1 MNAIFSIN
9 PGRGQASR
17 WLAWAVGLVAGFGLL
32 LALGW
37 GSNQVLATSHD
48 IVGRNVGG
56 GACIDPPPGAAPPP
70 AAAAGDSTVP
80 EKNCLDSSGTTL
92 SNVIRWAL
100 NILTW
105 LVGVA
110 AVIVLMV
117 AGFRYVVSGGSSSGV
132 TGAKN
137 MIVYALIGVVIV
149 LIAQII
155 VVFVIGGIDDT
166 ITNTSDDTTQ
176 PDGTGTSGTPAVP
189 ENPASGE
196 DSASGSSSWIDL
208 DSGSSWSV

>member
-1 MNAIFSIN
+1 MKAIFSVN
-9 PGRGQASR
+9 PVRGQASR

-37 GSNQVLATSHD
+37 GSNQVLATSHNS
-48 IVGRNVGG
+48 IVGSNVGG
-56 GACIDPPPGAAPPP
+56 GACLEAPPGKAAPRE
-70 AAAAGDSTVP
+70 AGDNGSPTGR
-80 EKNCLDSSGTTL
+80 EACLKSSGTNL
-92 SNVIRWAL
+92 RDVIRWAL
-100 NILTW
+100 NVLTW

-137 MIVYALIGVVIV
+137 MIVYALIGVVIA
-149 LIAQII
+149 LLAQII

-166 ITNTSDDTTQ
+166 VANTSDDDTTA
-176 PDGTGTSGTPAVP
+176 PDGTGTSGDSEAPTPQVP
-189 ENPASGE
+189 AAET
-196 DSASGSSSWIDL
+196 SSRLDL
-208 DSGSSWSV
+208 DSGSGWSV

>member
-1 MNAIFSIN
+1 MNAIFSVK
-9 PGRGQASR
+9 PVRGQASR

-37 GSNQVLATSHD
+37 GSQVLATSHD
-48 IVGRNVGG
+48 IGSNVGG
-56 GACIDPPPGAAPPP
+56 GACFEAPPGAA
-70 AAAAGDSTVP
+70 GDGSTAR
-80 EKNCLDSSGTTL
+80 EDCLEGSGNSL
-92 SNVIRWAL
+92 RDVIRWAL
-100 NILTW
+100 NVLTW

-137 MIVYALIGVVIV
+137 MIVYALIGVVIA
-149 LIAQII
+149 LLAQII

-166 ITNTSDDTTQ
+166 VASTSDDITA
-176 PDGTGTSGTPAVP
+176 PDETGTSGDSEAVP
-189 ENPASGE
+189 TTPET
-196 DSASGSSSWIDL
+196 SSRLDL
-208 DSGSSWSV
+208 DSGSGWSV